1 VSIRAITG
9 ELYRLMKQVEE
20 LERQLAAAPPDAA
33 DSERLREQIRTAR
46 AERDRLK
53 GMLAGAKA

>member
-9 ELYRLMKQVEE
+9 ELYRLMKQVEQ
-20 LERQLAAAPPDAA
+20 LERQLAATPPDAA
-33 DSERLREQIRTAR
+33 DSAGLRDQLRTAR